1 MRITMK
7 KIILFTCLLFSSIS
21 IFANSNDKYFELS
34 KNLEIFNSLY
44 KSLNLHYVDTIPL
57 NKMVKAGIDGMLRN
71 IDPYTVYIPAEKE
84 EDFALMT
91 TGEYAGVG
99 AIITQR
105 DSAIY
110 INEVYV
116 DMPAYNTGLRAA
128 DKIVSVDKTEIT
140 KKHTTSQVS
149 EMLRGIPGTEV
160 KVGILHPGETKVKYY
175 NITRKQIYINPITYY
190 NVVADSIGYINLSSF
205 TDDCSSEVKKAYL
218 ELKEKGIKGLI
229 IDLRNNGGGLLRE
242 AINICNFFLPKG
254 EVIVSTKG
262 RIESDNTTYKAHNN
276 PIDIDIPLIIM
287 VNDESASASEIVA
300 GAMQDL
306 DRAVIVGNRT
316 FGKGLVQGTFPVAYD
331 GKLKVTTA
339 KYYTPSGRCIQAINY
354 TQKEGEKSDII
365 PDSLTTEFKTKG
377 GRIVRDGRGI
387 TPDVKYTHKNDADS
401 ISRAYLCYELILQN
415 VCFDY
420 ATDFKLKHP
429 SISSV
434 KDFSITDSIYEDFKK
449 FAISKDF
456 KYENLSE
463 KKLKDLIEI
472 IKKENAYE
480 ENKELLDSLESKL
493 KHNTE
498 AELDK
503 FRDDVSE
510 ILAAEIVKRYY
521 FSKGEAE
528 QFLKTDETLD
538 LSIEILNDPKR
549 YNEILKGK

>member
-1 MRITMK
+1 MRIIMK

-116 DMPAYNTGLRAA
+116 DMPAYNAGLRPA
-128 DKIVSVDKTEIT
+128 DRIVSVDKTEI
-140 KKHTTSQVS
+140 KKHTVSQVS

-160 KVGILHPGETKVKYY
+160 KVGILHPRETKVKYY

-205 TDDCSSEVKKAYL
+205 TDDCSSELKKAYL

-242 AINICNFFLPKG
+242 AINISNFFLPKG

-262 RIESDNTTYKAHNN
+262 KDESENTTYKAHNN
-276 PIDIDIPLIIM
+276 PIDLNIPLIIM
-287 VNDESASASEIVA
+287 VNDGSASASEIVS

-306 DRAVIVGNRT
+306 DRAVIVGSRT

-354 TQKEGEKSDII
+354 TQKDGEKSDVI

-387 TPDVKYTHKNDADS
+387 MPDVQYKYKHDNDSMSLAL
-401 ISRAYLCYELILQN
+401 LCIELIN
-415 VCFDY
+415 KNIIFDY
-420 ATDFKLKHP
+420 ATEFKLNNKE
-429 SISSV
+429 ICET
-434 KDFSITDSIYEDFKK
+434 KDFTLSDSIYNDFKK
-449 FAISKDF
+449 FAIAKEF
-456 KYENLSE
+456 RYENNSQEGL
-463 KKLKDLIEI
+463 KKLIEV
-472 IKKENAYE
+472 IKKENFYE
-480 ENKELLDSLESKL
+480 KTKDILDSLEAKL
-493 KHNTE
+493 QHNTE
-498 AELDK
+498 EELEK
-503 FRDDVSE
+503 YRSEVSQM
-510 ILAAEIVKRYY
+510 LSAEIVKRYY
-521 FSKGEAE
+521 FSKGEAQE
-528 QFLKTDETLD
+528 SLKTDKVLE

>member
-1 MRITMK
+1 MK
-7 KIILFTCLLFSSIS
+7 KIILFTCLLVSSIS
-21 IFANSNDKYFELS
+21 IFANSKDRHFELS

-71 IDPYTVYIPAEKE
+71 IDPYTVYIPAEKD
-84 EDFALMT
+84 EDFTLMT

-116 DMPAYNTGLRAA
+116 DMPAYNAGLRAA

-160 KVGILHPGETKVKYY
+160 KVGILHPKETKVKYY

-190 NVVADSIGYINLSSF
+190 NVVTDSIGYINLSSF
-205 TDDCSSEVKKAYL
+205 TDNCSSELKKAYL
-218 ELKEKGIKGLI
+218 ELKDRGIKGLI

-242 AINICNFFLPKG
+242 AINISNFFLPKG

-262 RIESDNTTYKAHNN
+262 KNESENTSYKAHNN
-276 PIDIDIPLIIM
+276 PIDTDIPLVIM

-354 TQKEGEKSDII
+354 TQKEGEKSDVI

-401 ISRAYLCYELILQN
+401 LSRAYFCYELMLQN
-415 VCFDY
+415 ICFDY
-420 ATDFKLKHP
+420 ATEFTLKNP
-429 SISSV
+429 TIGSV
-434 KDFSITDSIYEDFKK
+434 KDFSISDSTYNDFKEFVK
-449 FAISKDF
+449 SKNF
-456 KYENLSE
+456 KYENASE
-463 KKLKDLIEI
+463 KKLKDLIET
-472 IKKENAYE
+472 IKKENYYE
-480 ENKELLDSLESKL
+480 ESKDILDSLEKKL
-493 KHNTE
+493 EHTTDV
-498 AELDK
+498 ELDK
-503 FRDDVSE
+503 FRKDVSE
-510 ILAAEIVKRYY
+510 LLSAEIVKRYY

-528 QFLKTDETLD
+528 QYLKSDEVLD

>member
-1 MRITMK
+1 MK
-7 KIILFTCLLFSSIS
+7 KIILFTCLLVSSIS
-21 IFANSNDKYFELS
+21 IFANSKDRHFELS

-71 IDPYTVYIPAEKE
+71 IDPYTVYIPAEKD
-84 EDFALMT
+84 EDFTLMT

-116 DMPAYNTGLRAA
+116 DMPAYNAGLRAA

-160 KVGILHPGETKVKYY
+160 KVGILHPKETKVKYY

-205 TDDCSSEVKKAYL
+205 TDNCSSELKKAYL
-218 ELKEKGIKGLI
+218 ELKDRGIKGLI

-242 AINICNFFLPKG
+242 AINISNFFLPKG

-262 RIESDNTTYKAHNN
+262 KNESGNTSYKAHNN
-276 PIDIDIPLIIM
+276 PIDTDIPLVIM

-354 TQKEGEKSDII
+354 TQKEGEKSDVI

-401 ISRAYLCYELILQN
+401 LSRAYFCYELMLQN
-415 VCFDY
+415 ICFDY
-420 ATDFKLKHP
+420 ATEFTLKNP
-429 SISSV
+429 TIGSV
-434 KDFSITDSIYEDFKK
+434 KDFSISDSTYNDFKEFVK
-449 FAISKDF
+449 SKNF
-456 KYENLSE
+456 KYENASE
-463 KKLKDLIEI
+463 KKLKDLIET
-472 IKKENAYE
+472 IKKENYYE
-480 ENKELLDSLESKL
+480 ESKDILDSLEKKL
-493 KHNTE
+493 EHTTDV
-498 AELDK
+498 ELDK
-503 FRDDVSE
+503 FRKDVSE
-510 ILAAEIVKRYY
+510 LLSAEIVKRYY

-528 QFLKTDETLD
+528 QYLKSDEVLD

>member
-1 MRITMK
+1 MK
-7 KIILFTCLLFSSIS
+7 KIILFTCLLISSIS
-21 IFANSNDKYFELS
+21 IFANSKDRHFELS

-71 IDPYTVYIPAEKE
+71 IDPYTVYIPAEKD
-84 EDFALMT
+84 EDFTLMT

-116 DMPAYNTGLRAA
+116 DMPAYNAGLRAA

-160 KVGILHPGETKVKYY
+160 KVGILHPKETKVKYY

-205 TDDCSSEVKKAYL
+205 TDNCSSELKKAYL
-218 ELKEKGIKGLI
+218 ELKYRGIKGLI

-242 AINICNFFLPKG
+242 AINISNFFLPKG

-262 RIESDNTTYKAHNN
+262 KNESENTSYKAHNN
-276 PIDIDIPLIIM
+276 PIDTDIPLIIM

-354 TQKEGEKSDII
+354 TQKEGEKSDVI

-401 ISRAYLCYELILQN
+401 LSRAYFCYELMLQN
-415 VCFDY
+415 ICFDY
-420 ATDFKLKHP
+420 ATEFTLKNP
-429 SISSV
+429 TIGSV
-434 KDFSITDSIYEDFKK
+434 KDFSISDSTYNDFKEFVK
-449 FAISKDF
+449 SKNF
-456 KYENLSE
+456 KYENASE
-463 KKLKDLIEI
+463 KKLKDLIET
-472 IKKENAYE
+472 IKKENYYE
-480 ENKELLDSLESKL
+480 ESKDILDSLEKKL
-493 KHNTE
+493 EHTTDV
-498 AELDK
+498 ELDK
-503 FRDDVSE
+503 FRKDVSE
-510 ILAAEIVKRYY
+510 LLSAEIVKRYY

-528 QFLKTDETLD
+528 QYLKSDEVLD

>member
-1 MRITMK
+1 MK
-7 KIILFTCLLFSSIS
+7 KIILFTCLLVSSIS
-21 IFANSNDKYFELS
+21 IFANSKDRHFELS

-71 IDPYTVYIPAEKE
+71 IDPYTVYIPAEKD
-84 EDFALMT
+84 EDFTLMT

-116 DMPAYNTGLRAA
+116 DMPAYNAGLRAA

-160 KVGILHPGETKVKYY
+160 KVGILHPKETKVKYY

-205 TDDCSSEVKKAYL
+205 TDNCSSELKKAYL
-218 ELKEKGIKGLI
+218 ELKDRGIKGLI

-242 AINICNFFLPKG
+242 AINISNFFLPKG

-262 RIESDNTTYKAHNN
+262 KNENENTSYKAHNN
-276 PIDIDIPLIIM
+276 PIDIDIPLVIM

-354 TQKEGEKSDII
+354 TQKEGEKSDVI

-401 ISRAYLCYELILQN
+401 LSRAYFCYELMLQN
-415 VCFDY
+415 ICFDY
-420 ATDFKLKHP
+420 ATEFTLKNP
-429 SISSV
+429 TIGSI
-434 KDFSITDSIYEDFKK
+434 KDFSISDSTYNDFKEFVK
-449 FAISKDF
+449 SKNF
-456 KYENLSE
+456 KYENASE
-463 KKLKDLIEI
+463 KKLKDLIET
-472 IKKENAYE
+472 IKKENYYE
-480 ENKELLDSLESKL
+480 ESKDILDSLEKKL
-493 KHNTE
+493 EHTTDV
-498 AELDK
+498 ELDK
-503 FRDDVSE
+503 FRQDVSE
-510 ILAAEIVKRYY
+510 LLSAEIVKRYY

-528 QFLKTDETLD
+528 QYLKSDEVLD

>member
-1 MRITMK
+1 MK
-7 KIILFTCLLFSSIS
+7 KIILFTCLLVSSIS
-21 IFANSNDKYFELS
+21 IFANSKNRHFELS

-71 IDPYTVYIPAEKE
+71 IDPYTVYIPAEKD
-84 EDFALMT
+84 EDFTLMT

-116 DMPAYNTGLRAA
+116 DMPAYNAGLRAA

-160 KVGILHPGETKVKYY
+160 KVGILHPKETKVKYY
-175 NITRKQIYINPITYY
+175 NITRKQIYINPITHY

-205 TDDCSSEVKKAYL
+205 TDNCSSELKKAYL
-218 ELKEKGIKGLI
+218 ELKDRGIKGLI

-242 AINICNFFLPKG
+242 AINISNFFLPKG

-262 RIESDNTTYKAHNN
+262 KNESENTSYKAHNN
-276 PIDIDIPLIIM
+276 PIDTDIPLVIM

-354 TQKEGEKSDII
+354 TQKEGEKSDVI

-401 ISRAYLCYELILQN
+401 LSRAYFCYELMLQN
-415 VCFDY
+415 ICFDY
-420 ATDFKLKHP
+420 ATEFTLKNP
-429 SISSV
+429 TIGSV
-434 KDFSITDSIYEDFKK
+434 KDFSISDSTYNDFKEFVK
-449 FAISKDF
+449 SKNF
-456 KYENLSE
+456 KYENASE
-463 KKLKDLIEI
+463 KKLKDLIET
-472 IKKENAYE
+472 IKKENYYE
-480 ENKELLDSLESKL
+480 ESKDILDSLEKKL
-493 KHNTE
+493 EHTTDV
-498 AELDK
+498 ELDK
-503 FRDDVSE
+503 FRKDVSE
-510 ILAAEIVKRYY
+510 LLSAEIVKRYY

-528 QFLKTDETLD
+528 QYLKSDEVLD

>member
-1 MRITMK
+1 MK

-149 EMLRGIPGTEV
+149 EMLRGIPGTDV

>member
-1 MRITMK
+1 MK
-7 KIILFTCLLFSSIS
+7 KIILFTCLLVSSIS
-21 IFANSNDKYFELS
+21 IFANSKDRHFELS

-71 IDPYTVYIPAEKE
+71 IDPYTVYIPAEKD
-84 EDFALMT
+84 EDFTLMT

-116 DMPAYNTGLRAA
+116 DMPAYNAGLRAA

-160 KVGILHPGETKVKYY
+160 KVGILHPKETKVKYY

-205 TDDCSSEVKKAYL
+205 TDNCSSELKKAYL
-218 ELKEKGIKGLI
+218 ELKDRGIKGLI

-242 AINICNFFLPKG
+242 AINISNFFLPKG

-262 RIESDNTTYKAHNN
+262 KNESENTSYKAHNN
-276 PIDIDIPLIIM
+276 PIDTDIPLVIM

-354 TQKEGEKSDII
+354 TQKEGEKSDVI

-401 ISRAYLCYELILQN
+401 LSRAYFCYELMLQN
-415 VCFDY
+415 ICFDY
-420 ATDFKLKHP
+420 ATEFTLKNP
-429 SISSV
+429 TIGSV
-434 KDFSITDSIYEDFKK
+434 KDFSISDSTYNDFKEFVK
-449 FAISKDF
+449 SKNF
-456 KYENLSE
+456 KYENASE
-463 KKLKDLIEI
+463 KKLKDLIET
-472 IKKENAYE
+472 IKKENYYE
-480 ENKELLDSLESKL
+480 ESKDILDSLEKKL
-493 KHNTE
+493 EHTTDV
-498 AELDK
+498 ELDK
-503 FRDDVSE
+503 FRKDVSE
-510 ILAAEIVKRYY
+510 LLSAEIVKRYY

-528 QFLKTDETLD
+528 QYLKSDEVLD

>member
-1 MRITMK
+1 MK
-7 KIILFTCLLFSSIS
+7 KIILFTCLLISSIS
-21 IFANSNDKYFELS
+21 IFANSKDRHFELS

-84 EDFALMT
+84 EDFTLMT

-116 DMPAYNTGLRAA
+116 DMPAYNAGLRAA

-160 KVGILHPGETKVKYY
+160 KVGILHPKETKVKYY

-205 TDDCSSEVKKAYL
+205 TDNCSSELKKAYL
-218 ELKEKGIKGLI
+218 ELKYRGIKGLI

-242 AINICNFFLPKG
+242 AINISNFFLPKG

-262 RIESDNTTYKAHNN
+262 KNESENTSYKAHNN
-276 PIDIDIPLIIM
+276 PIDTDIPLIIM

-354 TQKEGEKSDII
+354 TQKEGEKSDVI

-401 ISRAYLCYELILQN
+401 LSRAYFCYELMLQN
-415 VCFDY
+415 ICFDY
-420 ATDFKLKHP
+420 ATEFTLKNP
-429 SISSV
+429 TIGSV
-434 KDFSITDSIYEDFKK
+434 KDFSISDSTYNDFKEFVK
-449 FAISKDF
+449 SKNF
-456 KYENLSE
+456 KYENASE
-463 KKLKDLIEI
+463 KKLKDLIET
-472 IKKENAYE
+472 IKKENYYE
-480 ENKELLDSLESKL
+480 ESKDILDSLEKKL
-493 KHNTE
+493 EHTTDV
-498 AELDK
+498 ELDK
-503 FRDDVSE
+503 FRKDVSE
-510 ILAAEIVKRYY
+510 LLSAEIVKRYY

-528 QFLKTDETLD
+528 QYLKSDEVLD

>member
-1 MRITMK
+1 MK

-71 IDPYTVYIPAEKE
+71 IDPYTVYISAEKE

>member
-1 MRITMK
+1 MK
-7 KIILFTCLLFSSIS
+7 KIILFTCLLVSSIS
-21 IFANSNDKYFELS
+21 IFANSKDRHFELS

-71 IDPYTVYIPAEKE
+71 IDPYTVYIPAEKD
-84 EDFALMT
+84 EDFTLMT

-116 DMPAYNTGLRAA
+116 DMPAYNAGLRAA

-160 KVGILHPGETKVKYY
+160 KVGILHPKETKVKYY

-205 TDDCSSEVKKAYL
+205 TDNCSSELKKAYL
-218 ELKEKGIKGLI
+218 ELKDRGIKGLI

-242 AINICNFFLPKG
+242 AINISNFFLPKG

-262 RIESDNTTYKAHNN
+262 KNESENTSYKAHNN
-276 PIDIDIPLIIM
+276 PIDTDIPLVIM

-354 TQKEGEKSDII
+354 TQKEGEKSDVI

-387 TPDVKYTHKNDADS
+387 TPDVKYTHTNDADS
-401 ISRAYLCYELILQN
+401 LSRAYFCYELMLQN
-415 VCFDY
+415 ICFDY
-420 ATDFKLKHP
+420 ATEFTLKNP
-429 SISSV
+429 TIGSV
-434 KDFSITDSIYEDFKK
+434 KDFYISDSTYNDFKEFVK
-449 FAISKDF
+449 SKNF
-456 KYENLSE
+456 KYENASE
-463 KKLKDLIEI
+463 KKLKDLIET
-472 IKKENAYE
+472 IKKENYYE
-480 ENKELLDSLESKL
+480 ESKDILDSLEKKL
-493 KHNTE
+493 EHTTDV
-498 AELDK
+498 ELDK
-503 FRDDVSE
+503 FRKDVSE
-510 ILAAEIVKRYY
+510 LLSAEIVKRYY

-528 QFLKTDETLD
+528 QYLKSDEVLD

>member
-1 MRITMK
+1 MK
-7 KIILFTCLLFSSIS
+7 KIILFTCLLISSIS
-21 IFANSNDKYFELS
+21 IFANSKDRHFELS

-71 IDPYTVYIPAEKE
+71 IDPYTVYIPAEKD
-84 EDFALMT
+84 EDFTLMT

-116 DMPAYNTGLRAA
+116 DMPAYNAGLRAA

-160 KVGILHPGETKVKYY
+160 KVGILHPKETKVKYY

-190 NVVADSIGYINLSSF
+190 NVVADNIGYVNLSSF
-205 TDDCSSEVKKAYL
+205 TDNCSSELKKAYL
-218 ELKEKGIKGLI
+218 ELKDRGIKGLI

-242 AINICNFFLPKG
+242 AINISNFFLPKG

-262 RIESDNTTYKAHNN
+262 KSESENTSYKAHNN
-276 PIDIDIPLIIM
+276 PIDTDIPLVIM

-401 ISRAYLCYELILQN
+401 LSRAYFCYELMLQN
-415 VCFDY
+415 ICFDY
-420 ATDFKLKHP
+420 ATEFTLKNP
-429 SISSV
+429 TIGSV
-434 KDFSITDSIYEDFKK
+434 KDFSISDSTYNDFKEFVK
-449 FAISKDF
+449 SKNF
-456 KYENLSE
+456 KYENASE
-463 KKLKDLIEI
+463 KKLKDLIET
-472 IKKENAYE
+472 IKKENYYE
-480 ENKELLDSLESKL
+480 ESKDILDSLEKKL
-493 KHNTE
+493 EHTTDV
-498 AELDK
+498 ELDK
-503 FRDDVSE
+503 FRKDVSE
-510 ILAAEIVKRYY
+510 LLSAEIVKRYY

-528 QFLKTDETLD
+528 QYLKSDEVLD

>member
-1 MRITMK
+1 MK
-7 KIILFTCLLFSSIS
+7 KIILFTCLLVSSIS
-21 IFANSNDKYFELS
+21 IFANSKDRHFELS

-71 IDPYTVYIPAEKE
+71 IDPYTVYIPAEKD
-84 EDFALMT
+84 EDFTLMT

-160 KVGILHPGETKVKYY
+160 KVGILHPKETKVKYY

-205 TDDCSSEVKKAYL
+205 TDNCSSELKKAYL
-218 ELKEKGIKGLI
+218 ELKDRGIKGLI

-242 AINICNFFLPKG
+242 AINISNFFLPKG

-262 RIESDNTTYKAHNN
+262 KNESENTSYKAHNN
-276 PIDIDIPLIIM
+276 PIDTDIPLVIM

-354 TQKEGEKSDII
+354 TQKEGEKSDVI

-401 ISRAYLCYELILQN
+401 LSRAYFCYELMLQN
-415 VCFDY
+415 ICFDY
-420 ATDFKLKHP
+420 ATESTLKNP
-429 SISSV
+429 TIGSV
-434 KDFSITDSIYEDFKK
+434 KDFSISDSTYNDFKEFVK
-449 FAISKDF
+449 SKNF
-456 KYENLSE
+456 KYESASE
-463 KKLKDLIEI
+463 KKLKDLIET
-472 IKKENAYE
+472 IKKENYYE
-480 ENKELLDSLESKL
+480 ESKDILDSLEKKL
-493 KHNTE
+493 EHTTDV
-498 AELDK
+498 ELDK
-503 FRDDVSE
+503 FRKDVSE
-510 ILAAEIVKRYY
+510 LLSAEIVKRYY

-528 QFLKTDETLD
+528 QYLKSDEVLD

>member
-1 MRITMK
+1 MK

-449 FAISKDF
+449 FATSKDF

>member
-1 MRITMK
+1 MK

-415 VCFDY
+415 V
-420 ATDFKLKHP
+420 
-429 SISSV
+429 
-434 KDFSITDSIYEDFKK
+434 
-449 FAISKDF
+449 
-456 KYENLSE
+456 
-463 KKLKDLIEI
+463 
-472 IKKENAYE
+472 
-480 ENKELLDSLESKL
+480 
-493 KHNTE
+493 
-498 AELDK
+498 
-503 FRDDVSE
+503 
-510 ILAAEIVKRYY
+510 
-521 FSKGEAE
+521 
-528 QFLKTDETLD
+528 
-538 LSIEILNDPKR
+538 
-549 YNEILKGK
+549 

>member
-1 MRITMK
+1 MK
-7 KIILFTCLLFSSIS
+7 KIILFTCLLVSSIS
-21 IFANSNDKYFELS
+21 IFANSKDRHFELS

-71 IDPYTVYIPAEKE
+71 IDPYTVYIPAEKD
-84 EDFALMT
+84 EDFTLMT

-116 DMPAYNTGLRAA
+116 DMPAYNAGLRAA

-160 KVGILHPGETKVKYY
+160 KVGILHPKETKVKYY

-205 TDDCSSEVKKAYL
+205 TDNCSSELKKAYL
-218 ELKEKGIKGLI
+218 ELKNRGIKGLI

-242 AINICNFFLPKG
+242 AINISNFFLPKG

-262 RIESDNTTYKAHNN
+262 KNESENTSYKAHNN
-276 PIDIDIPLIIM
+276 PIDTDIPLVIM

-354 TQKEGEKSDII
+354 TQKEGEKSDVI

-401 ISRAYLCYELILQN
+401 LSRAYFCYELMLQN
-415 VCFDY
+415 ICFDY
-420 ATDFKLKHP
+420 ATEFTLKNP
-429 SISSV
+429 TIGSV
-434 KDFSITDSIYEDFKK
+434 KDFSISDSTYNDFKEFVK
-449 FAISKDF
+449 SKNF
-456 KYENLSE
+456 KYENASE
-463 KKLKDLIEI
+463 KKLKDLIET
-472 IKKENAYE
+472 IKKENYYE
-480 ENKELLDSLESKL
+480 ESKDILDSLEKKL
-493 KHNTE
+493 EHTTDV
-498 AELDK
+498 ELDK
-503 FRDDVSE
+503 FRKDVSE
-510 ILAAEIVKRYY
+510 LLSAEIVKRYY

-528 QFLKTDETLD
+528 QYLKSDEVLD

>member
-1 MRITMK
+1 MK
-7 KIILFTCLLFSSIS
+7 KIILFTCLLISSIS
-21 IFANSNDKYFELS
+21 IFANSKDRHFELS

-71 IDPYTVYIPAEKE
+71 IDPYTVYIPAEKD
-84 EDFALMT
+84 EDFTLMT

-116 DMPAYNTGLRAA
+116 DMPAYNAGLRAA

-160 KVGILHPGETKVKYY
+160 KVGILHPKETKVKYY

-205 TDDCSSEVKKAYL
+205 TDNCSSELKKAYL
-218 ELKEKGIKGLI
+218 ELKDRGIKGLI

-242 AINICNFFLPKG
+242 AINISNFFLPKG

-262 RIESDNTTYKAHNN
+262 KNESENTSYKAHNN
-276 PIDIDIPLIIM
+276 PIDTDIPLVIM

-354 TQKEGEKSDII
+354 TQKEGEKSDVI

-401 ISRAYLCYELILQN
+401 LSRAYFCYELMLQN
-415 VCFDY
+415 ICFDY
-420 ATDFKLKHP
+420 ATEFTLKNP
-429 SISSV
+429 TIGSV
-434 KDFSITDSIYEDFKK
+434 KDFSISDSTYNDFKEFVK
-449 FAISKDF
+449 SKNF
-456 KYENLSE
+456 KYENASE
-463 KKLKDLIEI
+463 KKLKDLIET
-472 IKKENAYE
+472 IKKENYYE
-480 ENKELLDSLESKL
+480 ESKDILDSLEKKL
-493 KHNTE
+493 EHTTDV
-498 AELDK
+498 ELDK
-503 FRDDVSE
+503 FRKDVSE
-510 ILAAEIVKRYY
+510 LLSAEIVKRYY

-528 QFLKTDETLD
+528 QYLKSDEVLD